1 MSGELGK
8 VTGGND
14 AQVIVDTATAAAGE
28 RELDVAMVYGVTLP
42 EGAEHQFVDPE
53 EFAPFP
59 RRKRG
64 GRVVYTPGSL
74 IEYVLA
80 HAPDDKDGDTTL
92 WGDVETST
100 IVALLNDHQAGV
112 AGWGDHRATL
122 TLRHP
127 PAWKRWIGLNGKLV
141 DQQQFAEHIEQ
152 SLPEVVEPD
161 GATMLEIAQS
171 FLATRSVEFKSDQRL
186 TSGQVKLQ
194 YEETIA
200 ARAGAKGDLQVPQ
213 EITVALSPY
222 EGMDAFRITARL
234 RFRINDGDLRVGYVL
249 DRPEELLRAAF
260 NEVVETVGSGTG
272 ITVWHGKP

>member
-1 MSGELGK
+1 MSEQHL
-8 VTGGND
+8 D
-14 AQVIVDTATAAAGE
+14 AQVIVDTAQAAAGE
-28 RELDVAMVYGVTLP
+28 RELDVTKVYGVMVP
-42 EGAEHQFVDPE
+42 QGAEHKFVDPQA
-53 EFAPFP
+53 FAPFP

-64 GRVVYTPGSL
+64 SRVVYTPASL

-100 IVALLNDHQAGV
+100 IVALLNDHQVGV

-127 PAWKRWIGLNGKLV
+127 PAWKRWMGLNGKLV

-260 NEVVETVGSGTG
+260 NEVVATVANETG
-272 ITVWHGKP
+272 IAVWHGKP